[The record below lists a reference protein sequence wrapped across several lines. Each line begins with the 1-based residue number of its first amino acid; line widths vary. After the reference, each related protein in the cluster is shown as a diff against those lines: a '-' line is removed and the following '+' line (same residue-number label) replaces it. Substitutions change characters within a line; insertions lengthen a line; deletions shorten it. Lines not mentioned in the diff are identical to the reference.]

1 MIKNNQ
7 KRGQVAV
14 FIILGIAIL
23 IVLVILFSGNKDFAS
38 IFLGKSPLQKMEECV
53 SGPLES
59 GLELIENQGGSIN
72 PENYYLYKDRK
83 VDYICFTDESFQK
96 CVMQKPLLKE
106 SVENELEDFI
116 RADVVRCLEN
126 ERDALNRGTTSVSF
140 KDPKIEV
147 SLVPNDVIVVTELD
161 LMISKGE
168 SSESYKSIRVDKS
181 SKIYDFVV
189 VALDIANNEVEYGD
203 AAVDKY
209 SFLDKSLRVEK
220 LKQGDETTIYI
231 LSDRGS
237 DESFYFAIKSIP
249 IPPGW
254 VDEEVFG

>member
-1 MIKNNQ
+1 MCLT
-7 KRGQVAV
+7 A
-14 FIILGIAIL
+14 
-23 IVLVILFSGNKDFAS
+23 
-38 IFLGKSPLQKMEECV
+38 
-53 SGPLES
+53 
-59 GLELIENQGGSIN
+59 
-72 PENYYLYKDRK
+72 
-83 VDYICFTDESFQK
+83 
-96 CVMQKPLLKE
+96 LLKE

-254 VDEEVFG
+254 IDEGVFE